1 MVFPLNYAGIFGS
14 QNFFLKG
21 FGGFFCFKVGERDYM
36 GGLTKIG
43 CKGERTLL

>member
-21 FGGFFCFKVGERDYM
+21 FGGFFVLRWERETIWGD
-36 GGLTKIG
+36 LQK
-43 CKGERTLL
+43 